1 MSKRTLLDFAFT
13 AAKKKKKDQEQE
25 TESENQVDIT
35 VVSEDRSLDNDL
47 IGATVNETSAAST
60 DHIEIHKSQI
70 SEDEDRKSRIFQP
83 SWLKKWPWLRN
94 KEDGMRCAICL
105 KHKKKNTF
113 TLPGCF
119 NFRTS
124 TFERHELCI

>member
-47 IGATVNETSAAST
+47 IGATVNETAAAST

-83 SWLKKWPWLRN
+83 SWLKKMAMATKQRGWHEMCYMPETQK
-94 KEDGMRCAICL
+94 KEHVHVTGM
-105 KHKKKNTF
+105 F
-113 TLPGCF
+113 
-119 NFRTS
+119 
-124 TFERHELCI
+124 